1 MNKILKVGSLIA
13 ILCFAVI
20 SLQAQKFGYVNS
32 QAILAE
38 MPEVKQAEA
47 NLEALQKQLQKK
59 LQDGMSKLQ
68 QDYMAIQ
75 QKVERGELSPKQQ
88 EDEAKKLQD
97 RQSQLAQEEQNMV
110 SQIQN
115 KRAEELNPILE
126 KVNAAIAEVAKENGY
141 QFIFEQGVLLYFE
154 ESQDVSSMVKAKLN
168 M

>member
-13 ILCFAVI
+13 VMCFAVI

-38 MPEVKQAEA
+38 MAEVKQAEA
-47 NLEALQKQLQKK
+47 TLEALQKQLQKK
-59 LQDGMSKLQ
+59 LQDGMEKLQ
-68 QDYMAIQ
+68 KDYTLIQ
-75 QKVERGELSPKQQ
+75 QKVERGELSPKEQ
-88 EDEAKKLQD
+88 ETEAKKLQD
-97 RQSQLAQEEQNMV
+97 RQQALAAQEQGMV
-110 SQIQN
+110 EQIQN

-126 KVNAAIAEVAKENGY
+126 KVNKAIADVAKEKGY

-154 ESQDVSSMVKAKLN
+154 ESQDVSADVKAKLS